1 MQYFNN
7 ILTVEAGWMIEQGV
21 MTKMEYDNL
30 VHHTKDIQVV
40 RRACRNTPALVA
52 FDSIPDRYKK
62 AIVERVGDPRKQ
74 ARQNVLEGLIEHSA
88 AATTFFED
96 YMIDDDRHLP
106 ADKRREYYANAIV
119 LDGVKRLIEGR
130 NSKRKAL
137 GNRATRFWDEISEA
151 VQELT
156 YGSKNELTQEQFDEL
171 ATQHYRSL
179 TKRQQAMADK
189 DYEELNDA
197 EKRELKKCLKACAKW
212 PHTLPENPRVL
223 ERTYKAYLKEG
234 YGALVSGKF
243 TQEKKNAAKIATEDQ
258 KAMLVTFMSDPRN
271 LDNEQVARLYNM
283 VAEQMNNGFAGETPA
298 RPWKKITASAVA
310 VWRDKCDDLIFAR
323 RHGAEKYRA
332 GREMQVRRS
341 APTRPLLFWTM
352 DGWDVELLY
361 QHKPDKGATTYHNR
375 LTMVVVLDGCCRYPI
390 GFAVGKNESPALIR
404 EALRDAERET
414 QRLFGRMYRVGQL
427 QSDHF
432 AMKNLTPTY
441 QAVADKVTP
450 ARVKNAKAKPI
461 EAWFNYFNKKYCQMQ
476 TNWSGFGITS
486 RKELQPNTEYIT
498 KYKHQF
504 PDFEGCV
511 RQIVGMIQAERAEL
525 ETAYVAQF
533 EAEGLTELKTAQYLM
548 AFGESTG
555 ERRYLLQGCGIRCT
569 IGTRKM
575 DYDCFDTHFRKY
587 PSTRWQLR
595 YDPED
600 LHYAVAV
607 NEDESL
613 QFTLE
618 EKYIQPMALADR
630 KEGDARELQ
639 RVMDFNRRK
648 EQELMDEL
656 TPMEDRARELLEQTT
671 LSKLLIT
678 DSRGQHKLPKAKARL
693 AAASVENGTYRT
705 DGTDAGFEEVEEKED
720 IFAMY

>member
-1 MQYFNN
+1 MQYYNN

-21 MTKMEYDNL
+21 MSDCQYRHLSTRG
-30 VHHTKDIQVV
+30 DIQVV

-52 FDSIPDRYKK
+52 YDSMPDRYKR
-62 AIVERVGDPRKQ
+62 AITEKVGNVRQ
-74 ARQNVLEGLIEHSA
+74 AAKQNVLEGLIEHSA
-88 AATTFFED
+88 TASEYFEN

-106 ADKRREYYANAIV
+106 ADKRREYYTNAIV
-119 LDGVKRLIEGR
+119 LEAVGRLMESR
-130 NSKRKAL
+130 NAKRKAL
-137 GNRATRFWDEISEA
+137 GNRATRCWDEMSEA
-151 VQELT
+151 VQDLDLT
-156 YGSKNELTQEQFDEL
+156 
-171 ATQHYRSL
+171 
-179 TKRQQAMADK
+179 
-189 DYEELNDA
+189 
-197 EKRELKKCLKACAKW
+197 KW
-212 PHTLPENPRVL
+212 PHTLPVNARSL
-223 ERTYKAYLKEG
+223 ERKYDRFVAEGYASLVHKAYTTG
-234 YGALVSGKF
+234 S
-243 TQEKKNAAKIATEDQ
+243 KNAAKVADENQ
-258 KAMLVTFMSDPRN
+258 KAMLVTFMADPRN

-283 VAEQMNNGFAGETPA
+283 VAQQMD
-298 RPWKKITASAVA
+298 WKKITASAVA
-310 VWRDKCDDLIFAR
+310 VWRDKCDDLIYAR
-323 RHGAEKYRA
+323 RHGAEMYRA
-332 GREMQVRRS
+332 GKEMQVKRS
-341 APTRPLLFWTM
+341 APTRPLLYWTM

-361 QHKPDKGATTYHNR
+361 QYKPDKGATTYHNR
-375 LTMVVVLDGCCRYPI
+375 LTMVVVLDACCKYPI
-390 GFAVGKNESPALIR
+390 GFAVGRNESPSLIK

-414 QRLFGRMYRVGQL
+414 QRLFGRMYRVAQL

-432 AMKNLTPTY
+432 AMKNLNPTY
-441 QAVADKVTP
+441 QMVADKVTP

-486 RKELQPNTEYIT
+486 RKELQPNTEFIT
-498 KYKHQF
+498 KYKKDF
-504 PDFEGCV
+504 PDFAGV
-511 RQIVGMIQAERAEL
+511 VGQIVSFIHRERAEL
-525 ETAYVAQF
+525 ETAYVAAF
-533 EAEGLTELKTAQYLM
+533 MADGLKELGTAQYLM
-548 AFGESTG
+548 TFGESTG

-575 DYDCFDTHFRKY
+575 DYDCFDTNFRKY

-613 QFTLE
+613 QFTIE

-693 AAASVENGTYRT
+693 AAANAELVE
-705 DGTDAGFEEVEEKED
+705 AVETGD
-720 IFAMY
+720 NFYDMY

>member
-1 MQYFNN
+1 MEYYNN

-21 MTKMEYDNL
+21 MTSENYRQMS
-30 VHHTKDIQVV
+30 HRGDIQVV

-52 FDSIPDRYKK
+52 YDSMPDRYKK

-88 AATTFFED
+88 TASEYFEN

-106 ADKRREYYANAIV
+106 ADKRREYYTNAVV
-119 LDGVKRLIEGR
+119 LDGVKRLIESR

-137 GNRATRFWDEISEA
+137 GNRATRFWDEISQA
-151 VQELT
+151 VQELD
-156 YGSKNELTQEQFDEL
+156 LT
-171 ATQHYRSL
+171 
-179 TKRQQAMADK
+179 
-189 DYEELNDA
+189 
-197 EKRELKKCLKACAKW
+197 KW
-212 PHTLPENPRVL
+212 PHTLPANARSL
-223 ERTYKAYLKEG
+223 ERKYQRYLAEGFGSLVHKAYQNG
-234 YGALVSGKF
+234 S
-243 TQEKKNAAKIATEDQ
+243 KNAAKVADENQ

-283 VAEQMNNGFAGETPA
+283 VAQQMD
-298 RPWKKITASAVA
+298 WKKITASAVA

-332 GREMQVRRS
+332 GREMQVKRS

-414 QRLFGRMYRVGQL
+414 QRLFGRMYRVGQI

-693 AAASVENGTYRT
+693 AAANAELVE
-705 DGTDAGFEEVEEKED
+705 AVETGD
-720 IFAMY
+720 NFYDMY

>member
-21 MTKMEYDNL
+21 MSATNYRNL
-30 VHHTKDIQVV
+30 SNRGDIQVV

-52 FDSIPDRYKK
+52 YDSMPDRYKQ
-62 AIVERVGDPRKQ
+62 AIVERIGDPRKE

-88 AATTFFED
+88 TASEYFEN

-106 ADKRREYYANAIV
+106 ADKRREYYTNAIV
-119 LDGVKRLIEGR
+119 LDGVRRLIEGR

-151 VQELT
+151 VQELD
-156 YGSKNELTQEQFDEL
+156 LT
-171 ATQHYRSL
+171 
-179 TKRQQAMADK
+179 
-189 DYEELNDA
+189 
-197 EKRELKKCLKACAKW
+197 KW
-212 PHTLPENPRVL
+212 PHTLPANARSL
-223 ERTYKAYLKEG
+223 ERKYQRYLAEGFGSLVHKAYQNG
-234 YGALVSGKF
+234 S
-243 TQEKKNAAKIATEDQ
+243 KNAAKVADENQ

-283 VAEQMNNGFAGETPA
+283 VAQQMD
-298 RPWKKITASAVA
+298 WKKITASAVA

-332 GREMQVRRS
+332 GREMQVKRS

-432 AMKNLTPTY
+432 AMKNLAPTY

-569 IGTRKM
+569 LPLAPSKGGLRKV

-693 AAASVENGTYRT
+693 AAANAELVE
-705 DGTDAGFEEVEEKED
+705 AVETGD
-720 IFAMY
+720 NFYDMY

>member
-30 VHHTKDIQVV
+30 VHHSKDIQVV

-52 FDSIPDRYKK
+52 YDSMPDRYKK

-88 AATTFFED
+88 AATAFFEN

-106 ADKRREYYANAIV
+106 SDKRREYYTNAVV
-119 LDGVKRLIEGR
+119 LDGVKRLIESR

-151 VQELT
+151 VQELD
-156 YGSKNELTQEQFDEL
+156 LT
-171 ATQHYRSL
+171 
-179 TKRQQAMADK
+179 
-189 DYEELNDA
+189 
-197 EKRELKKCLKACAKW
+197 KW
-212 PHTLPENPRVL
+212 PHTLPANARSL
-223 ERTYKAYLKEG
+223 ERKYQRYLAEGYASLVHKAYQTG
-234 YGALVSGKF
+234 S
-243 TQEKKNAAKIATEDQ
+243 KNAAKVADENQ

-283 VAEQMNNGFAGETPA
+283 VAQQMD
-298 RPWKKITASAVA
+298 WKKITASAVA

-361 QHKPDKGATTYHNR
+361 QNKPDKGATTYHNR

-390 GFAVGKNESPALIR
+390 GFAVGHNESPALIR

-511 RQIVGMIQAERAEL
+511 RQIVGFIQAERAEL

-533 EAEGLTELKTAQYLM
+533 EAEGLIELKTAQYLM

-569 IGTRKM
+569 IGGRKM

-600 LHYAVAV
+600 PHYAVAV
-607 NEDESL
+607 SEDESL

-630 KEGDARELQ
+630 TEGDAAELK

-693 AAASVENGTYRT
+693 AAANAELVE
-705 DGTDAGFEEVEEKED
+705 AVETGD
-720 IFAMY
+720 NFYDMY

>member
-1 MQYFNN
+1 MEYYKN
-7 ILTVEAGWMIEQGV
+7 ILAVEAGWMIEQGV
-21 MTKMEYDNL
+21 MTSENYRQMS
-30 VHHTKDIQVV
+30 HRGDIQVV

-52 FDSIPDRYKK
+52 YDSMPDRYKK

-88 AATTFFED
+88 TATTFFED

-106 ADKRREYYANAIV
+106 ADKRREYYTNAIV

-137 GNRATRFWDEISEA
+137 GNRATRFWDEISQA
-151 VQELT
+151 VQELD
-156 YGSKNELTQEQFDEL
+156 LT
-171 ATQHYRSL
+171 
-179 TKRQQAMADK
+179 
-189 DYEELNDA
+189 
-197 EKRELKKCLKACAKW
+197 KW
-212 PHTLPENPRVL
+212 PHTLPANARSL
-223 ERTYKAYLKEG
+223 ERKYQRYLAEGLGSLVHKAYQNG
-234 YGALVSGKF
+234 S
-243 TQEKKNAAKIATEDQ
+243 KNAAKVADENQ

-283 VAEQMNNGFAGETPA
+283 VAQQMD
-298 RPWKKITASAVA
+298 WKKITASAVA

-511 RQIVGMIQAERAEL
+511 RQIVSFIQAERAEL

-533 EAEGLTELKTAQYLM
+533 EAEGLIELKTGQYLM

-693 AAASVENGTYRT
+693 AAANAELVE
-705 DGTDAGFEEVEEKED
+705 AVETGD
-720 IFAMY
+720 NFYDMY

>member
-1 MQYFNN
+1 MEYYNN
-7 ILTVEAGWMIEQGV
+7 ILAVEVGWMIREGI
-21 MTKMEYDNL
+21 MKDYDYKHL
-30 VHHTKDIQVV
+30 AYRSHDIQVI
-40 RRACRNTPALVA
+40 RPACRNTPALVA
-52 FDSIPDRYKK
+52 YDSMPDRYKK

-106 ADKRREYYANAIV
+106 ADKRREYYANAVV
-119 LDGVKRLIEGR
+119 LDGVKRLIESR

-137 GNRATRFWDEISEA
+137 GNRATRFWDEISQA
-151 VQELT
+151 VHELD
-156 YGSKNELTQEQFDEL
+156 LT
-171 ATQHYRSL
+171 
-179 TKRQQAMADK
+179 
-189 DYEELNDA
+189 
-197 EKRELKKCLKACAKW
+197 KW
-212 PHTLPENPRVL
+212 PHTLPANARSL
-223 ERTYKAYLKEG
+223 ERKYQRYLAEG
-234 YGALVSGKF
+234 YGSLVHKAYQTGS
-243 TQEKKNAAKIATEDQ
+243 KNAAKVADENQ

-283 VAEQMNNGFAGETPA
+283 VAQQMD
-298 RPWKKITASAVA
+298 WKKITASAVA

-332 GREMQVRRS
+332 GREMQVKRS

-390 GFAVGKNESPALIR
+390 GFAVGRNESHALIR

-441 QAVADKVTP
+441 QTVADKVTP

-656 TPMEDRARELLEQTT
+656 TPMEDRARELLEQAT

-693 AAASVENGTYRT
+693 AAANAELVE
-705 DGTDAGFEEVEEKED
+705 AVETGD
-720 IFAMY
+720 NFYDMY

>member
-1 MQYFNN
+1 MEYYNN

-21 MTKMEYDNL
+21 MSKANYEKL
-30 VHHTKDIQVV
+30 GQRGDIQVV

-52 FDSIPDRYKK
+52 YDSMPDRYKR
-62 AIVERVGDPRKQ
+62 AIVERVGDPRKE

-88 AATTFFED
+88 TASEYFEN

-106 ADKRREYYANAIV
+106 ADKRREYYTNAIV
-119 LDGVKRLIEGR
+119 LDGVRRLIEGR

-137 GNRATRFWDEISEA
+137 GNRATRFWDEISDA
-151 VQELT
+151 VQELD
-156 YGSKNELTQEQFDEL
+156 LT
-171 ATQHYRSL
+171 
-179 TKRQQAMADK
+179 
-189 DYEELNDA
+189 
-197 EKRELKKCLKACAKW
+197 KW
-212 PHTLPENPRVL
+212 PHTLPANARSL
-223 ERTYKAYLKEG
+223 ERKYQRYLSEGFASLVHKAYQTG
-234 YGALVSGKF
+234 S
-243 TQEKKNAAKIATEDQ
+243 KNAAKVADENQ

-283 VAEQMNNGFAGETPA
+283 VAQQMD
-298 RPWKKITASAVA
+298 WKEITASAVA

-332 GREMQVRRS
+332 GREMQVKRS

-361 QHKPDKGATTYHNR
+361 QNKPDKGATTYHNR

-390 GFAVGKNESPALIR
+390 GFAVGHNESPALIR

-441 QAVADKVTP
+441 QTVADKVTP

-511 RQIVGMIQAERAEL
+511 RQIVGFIQAERAEL

-533 EAEGLTELKTAQYLM
+533 EAEGLIELKTAQYLM

-693 AAASVENGTYRT
+693 AAANAELVE
-705 DGTDAGFEEVEEKED
+705 AEETGD
-720 IFAMY
+720 NFYDMY

>member
-30 VHHTKDIQVV
+30 VHHSKDIQVV

-52 FDSIPDRYKK
+52 FDSMPDRYKK

-88 AATTFFED
+88 AASRFFEE
-96 YMIDDDRHLP
+96 YVIDDSPLPPSGGGYRHLP
-106 ADKRREYYANAIV
+106 ADKRREYYTNAIV
-119 LDGVKRLIEGR
+119 LDGVKRLIESR

-151 VQELT
+151 VQELD
-156 YGSKNELTQEQFDEL
+156 LT
-171 ATQHYRSL
+171 
-179 TKRQQAMADK
+179 
-189 DYEELNDA
+189 
-197 EKRELKKCLKACAKW
+197 KW
-212 PHTLPENPRVL
+212 PHTLPANARSL
-223 ERTYKAYLKEG
+223 ERKYQRYLAEG
-234 YGALVSGKF
+234 YGSLVHKAYQTGS
-243 TQEKKNAAKIATEDQ
+243 KNAAKVADENQ

-283 VAEQMNNGFAGETPA
+283 VAQQMD
-298 RPWKKITASAVA
+298 WKKITASAVA

-332 GREMQVRRS
+332 GREMQVKRS

-390 GFAVGKNESPALIR
+390 GVAVGHNESPALIR

-432 AMKNLTPTY
+432 AMKNLAPTY
-441 QAVADKVTP
+441 QTVADKVTP

-511 RQIVGMIQAERAEL
+511 KQIVGFIQAERAEL

-533 EAEGLTELKTAQYLM
+533 EAEGLIELKTAQYLM

-569 IGTRKM
+569 IGGRKM

-600 LHYAVAV
+600 PHYAVAV
-607 NEDESL
+607 SEDESL

-630 KEGDARELQ
+630 TEGDAAELK

-656 TPMEDRARELLEQTT
+656 TPMDERARELLEQTT

-693 AAASVENGTYRT
+693 AAANAELVE
-705 DGTDAGFEEVEEKED
+705 AVETGD
-720 IFAMY
+720 NFYDMY

>member
-1 MQYFNN
+1 MEYYKN
-7 ILTVEAGWMIEQGV
+7 ILAVEARWMIEQGV
-21 MTKMEYDNL
+21 MTEANYNKL
-30 VHHTKDIQVV
+30 GQRGDIQIV
-40 RRACRNTPALVA
+40 RPGCRNTPALVA
-52 FDSIPDRYKK
+52 YDSMPDRYKK

-106 ADKRREYYANAIV
+106 ADKRREYYTNAVV

-137 GNRATRFWDEISEA
+137 GNRATRFWDEISQA
-151 VQELT
+151 VQELD
-156 YGSKNELTQEQFDEL
+156 LT
-171 ATQHYRSL
+171 
-179 TKRQQAMADK
+179 
-189 DYEELNDA
+189 
-197 EKRELKKCLKACAKW
+197 KW
-212 PHTLPENPRVL
+212 PHTLPANARSL
-223 ERTYKAYLKEG
+223 ERKYQRYLAEG
-234 YGALVSGKF
+234 YGSLVHKAYQNGS
-243 TQEKKNAAKIATEDQ
+243 KNAAKVADENQ

-283 VAEQMNNGFAGETPA
+283 VAQQMD
-298 RPWKKITASAVA
+298 WKKITASAVA

-414 QRLFGRMYRVGQL
+414 QRLFGRMYRVVQL

-498 KYKHQF
+498 RYKHQF

-511 RQIVGMIQAERAEL
+511 RQIVSFIQAERAEL

-533 EAEGLTELKTAQYLM
+533 EAEGLIELKTGQYLM

-693 AAASVENGTYRT
+693 AAANAELVE
-705 DGTDAGFEEVEEKED
+705 AVETGD
-720 IFAMY
+720 NFYDMY

>member
-1 MQYFNN
+1 MEYYNN
-7 ILTVEAGWMIEQGV
+7 ILTVEAGWMIEQGL
-21 MTKMEYDNL
+21 MTKNNYLQLANRG
-30 VHHTKDIQVV
+30 DIQVV

-52 FDSIPDRYKK
+52 YDSMPDRYKK

-88 AATTFFED
+88 TATTFFED

-106 ADKRREYYANAIV
+106 ADKRREYYANAVV
-119 LDGVKRLIEGR
+119 LDAVKRLIESR

-151 VQELT
+151 VQELD
-156 YGSKNELTQEQFDEL
+156 LT
-171 ATQHYRSL
+171 
-179 TKRQQAMADK
+179 
-189 DYEELNDA
+189 
-197 EKRELKKCLKACAKW
+197 KW
-212 PHTLPENPRVL
+212 PHTLPANARSL
-223 ERTYKAYLKEG
+223 ERKYQRYLAEG
-234 YGALVSGKF
+234 YGSLVHKAYQNGS
-243 TQEKKNAAKIATEDQ
+243 KNAAKVADENQ

-283 VAEQMNNGFAGETPA
+283 VAQQMD
-298 RPWKKITASAVA
+298 WKKITASAVA

-361 QHKPDKGATTYHNR
+361 QHKPEKGATTYHNR

-414 QRLFGRMYRVGQL
+414 QRLFGRMYRVGQI

-533 EAEGLTELKTAQYLM
+533 EAEGLTELKTTQYLM

-630 KEGDARELQ
+630 TEGDARELQ

-693 AAASVENGTYRT
+693 AAANAELVE
-705 DGTDAGFEEVEEKED
+705 AVETGD
-720 IFAMY
+720 NFYDMY

>member
-1 MQYFNN
+1 MEYYNN

-21 MTKMEYDNL
+21 MTSENYRQMS
-30 VHHTKDIQVV
+30 HRGDIQVV

-52 FDSIPDRYKK
+52 FDSMPDRYKR

-106 ADKRREYYANAIV
+106 SDKRREYYANAVV
-119 LDGVKRLIEGR
+119 LDGVKRLIESR

-137 GNRATRFWDEISEA
+137 GNRATRFWDEISQA
-151 VQELT
+151 VQELD
-156 YGSKNELTQEQFDEL
+156 LT
-171 ATQHYRSL
+171 
-179 TKRQQAMADK
+179 
-189 DYEELNDA
+189 
-197 EKRELKKCLKACAKW
+197 KW
-212 PHTLPENPRVL
+212 PHTLPANARSL
-223 ERTYKAYLKEG
+223 ERKYQRYLAEG
-234 YGALVSGKF
+234 YGSLVHKAYQNGS
-243 TQEKKNAAKIATEDQ
+243 KNAAKVADENQ

-283 VAEQMNNGFAGETPA
+283 VAQQMD
-298 RPWKKITASAVA
+298 WKKITASAVA

-332 GREMQVRRS
+332 GREMQVKRS

-414 QRLFGRMYRVGQL
+414 QRLFGRMYRVRQI

-432 AMKNLTPTY
+432 AMKNLAPTY

-693 AAASVENGTYRT
+693 AAANAELVE
-705 DGTDAGFEEVEEKED
+705 AVETGD
-720 IFAMY
+720 NFYDMY

>member
-1 MQYFNN
+1 MEYYNN
-7 ILTVEAGWMIEQGV
+7 ILTVEAGWMIEQGL
-21 MTKMEYDNL
+21 MTKNNYLQLANRG
-30 VHHTKDIQVV
+30 DIQVV

-52 FDSIPDRYKK
+52 YDSMPDRYKK

-88 AATTFFED
+88 TATTFFED

-106 ADKRREYYANAIV
+106 ADKRREYYTNAIV

-137 GNRATRFWDEISEA
+137 GNRATRFWDEISQA
-151 VQELT
+151 VQELD
-156 YGSKNELTQEQFDEL
+156 LT
-171 ATQHYRSL
+171 
-179 TKRQQAMADK
+179 
-189 DYEELNDA
+189 
-197 EKRELKKCLKACAKW
+197 KW
-212 PHTLPENPRVL
+212 PHTLPANARSL
-223 ERTYKAYLKEG
+223 ERKYQRYLAEGFGSLVHKAYQTG
-234 YGALVSGKF
+234 S
-243 TQEKKNAAKIATEDQ
+243 KNAAKVADDNQ

-283 VAEQMNNGFAGETPA
+283 VAQQMD
-298 RPWKKITASAVA
+298 WKKITASAVA

-361 QHKPDKGATTYHNR
+361 QHKPEKGATTYHNR

-432 AMKNLTPTY
+432 AMKNLSPTY

-533 EAEGLTELKTAQYLM
+533 EAEGLIELKTAQYLM

-693 AAASVENGTYRT
+693 AAANAELVE
-705 DGTDAGFEEVEEKED
+705 AVETGD
-720 IFAMY
+720 NFYDMY

>member
-1 MQYFNN
+1 MEYYNN

-21 MTKMEYDNL
+21 MSATNYRNL
-30 VHHTKDIQVV
+30 SNRGDIQVV

-52 FDSIPDRYKK
+52 YDSMPDRYKQ
-62 AIVERVGDPRKQ
+62 AIVERVGDPRKE

-88 AATTFFED
+88 TASEYFEN

-106 ADKRREYYANAIV
+106 ADKRREYYTNAIV
-119 LDGVKRLIEGR
+119 LDGVRRLIEGR

-137 GNRATRFWDEISEA
+137 GNRATRFWDEISQA
-151 VQELT
+151 VQELD
-156 YGSKNELTQEQFDEL
+156 LT
-171 ATQHYRSL
+171 
-179 TKRQQAMADK
+179 
-189 DYEELNDA
+189 
-197 EKRELKKCLKACAKW
+197 KW
-212 PHTLPENPRVL
+212 PHTLPANARSL
-223 ERTYKAYLKEG
+223 ERKYQRYLSEGLASLVHKAYQTG
-234 YGALVSGKF
+234 S
-243 TQEKKNAAKIATEDQ
+243 KNAAKVADENQ

-283 VAEQMNNGFAGETPA
+283 VAQQMD
-298 RPWKKITASAVA
+298 WKKITASAVA

-332 GREMQVRRS
+332 GREMQVKRS

-390 GFAVGKNESPALIR
+390 GFAVGHNESPALIR

-441 QAVADKVTP
+441 QTVADKVTP

-511 RQIVGMIQAERAEL
+511 KQIVGFIQAERAEL

-533 EAEGLTELKTAQYLM
+533 EAEGLIELKIAQYLM

-569 IGTRKM
+569 IGGRKM

-600 LHYAVAV
+600 PHYAVAV
-607 NEDESL
+607 SEDESL

-630 KEGDARELQ
+630 SEGDAAELK

-656 TPMEDRARELLEQTT
+656 TPMDERARELLENTT

-693 AAASVENGTYRT
+693 QAAHFETVEVAEADNFY
-705 DGTDAGFEEVEEKED
+705 D
-720 IFAMY
+720 MY

>member
-1 MQYFNN
+1 MEYYNN

-21 MTKMEYDNL
+21 MSKANYEKL
-30 VHHTKDIQVV
+30 GQRGDIQVV

-52 FDSIPDRYKK
+52 YDSMPDRYKR
-62 AIVERVGDPRKQ
+62 AIVERVGDPRKE

-88 AATTFFED
+88 TASEYFEN

-106 ADKRREYYANAIV
+106 ADKRREYYTNAIV
-119 LDGVKRLIEGR
+119 LDGVRRLIEGR

-137 GNRATRFWDEISEA
+137 GNRATRFWDEISDA
-151 VQELT
+151 VQELD
-156 YGSKNELTQEQFDEL
+156 LT
-171 ATQHYRSL
+171 
-179 TKRQQAMADK
+179 
-189 DYEELNDA
+189 
-197 EKRELKKCLKACAKW
+197 KW
-212 PHTLPENPRVL
+212 PHTLPANARSL
-223 ERTYKAYLKEG
+223 ERKYQRYLSEGFASLVHKAYQTG
-234 YGALVSGKF
+234 S
-243 TQEKKNAAKIATEDQ
+243 KNAAKVADENQ

-283 VAEQMNNGFAGETPA
+283 VAQQMD
-298 RPWKKITASAVA
+298 WKKITASAVA

-332 GREMQVRRS
+332 GREMQVKRS

-361 QHKPDKGATTYHNR
+361 QNKPDKGATTYHNR

-390 GFAVGKNESPALIR
+390 GFAVGHNESPALIR

-441 QAVADKVTP
+441 QTVADKVTP

-511 RQIVGMIQAERAEL
+511 RQIVGFIQAERAEL

-533 EAEGLTELKTAQYLM
+533 EAEGLIELKTAQYLM

-693 AAASVENGTYRT
+693 AAANAELVE
-705 DGTDAGFEEVEEKED
+705 AEETGD
-720 IFAMY
+720 NFYDMY

>member
-1 MQYFNN
+1 MEYYNN

-21 MTKMEYDNL
+21 MSKANYEKL
-30 VHHTKDIQVV
+30 GQRGDIQVV

-52 FDSIPDRYKK
+52 YDSMPDRYKR
-62 AIVERVGDPRKQ
+62 AIVERVGDPRKE

-88 AATTFFED
+88 TASEYFEN

-106 ADKRREYYANAIV
+106 ADKRREYYTNAIV
-119 LDGVKRLIEGR
+119 LDGVRRLIEGR

-137 GNRATRFWDEISEA
+137 GNRATRFWDEISDA
-151 VQELT
+151 VQELD
-156 YGSKNELTQEQFDEL
+156 LT
-171 ATQHYRSL
+171 
-179 TKRQQAMADK
+179 
-189 DYEELNDA
+189 
-197 EKRELKKCLKACAKW
+197 KW
-212 PHTLPENPRVL
+212 PHTLPANARSL
-223 ERTYKAYLKEG
+223 ERKYQRYLSEGFASLVHKAYQTG
-234 YGALVSGKF
+234 S
-243 TQEKKNAAKIATEDQ
+243 KNAAKVADENQ

-283 VAEQMNNGFAGETPA
+283 VAQQMD
-298 RPWKKITASAVA
+298 WKEITASAVA

-332 GREMQVRRS
+332 GREMQVKRS

-361 QHKPDKGATTYHNR
+361 QNKPDKGATTYHNR

-390 GFAVGKNESPALIR
+390 GFAVGHNESPALIR

-441 QAVADKVTP
+441 QTVADKVTP
-450 ARVKNAKAKPI
+450 ARVKNAKSKPI

-511 RQIVGMIQAERAEL
+511 RQIVGFIQAERAEL

-533 EAEGLTELKTAQYLM
+533 EAEGLIELKTAQYLM

-618 EKYIQPMALADR
+618 ETYIQPMALADR

-693 AAASVENGTYRT
+693 AAANAELVE
-705 DGTDAGFEEVEEKED
+705 AEETGD
-720 IFAMY
+720 NFYDMY

>member
-52 FDSIPDRYKK
+52 YDSMPDRYKK
-62 AIVERVGDPRKQ
+62 AIVERIGDPRKE

-88 AATTFFED
+88 TASEYFEN

-106 ADKRREYYANAIV
+106 ADKRRDYYTNAIV
-119 LDGVKRLIEGR
+119 LDGVRRLIEGR

-137 GNRATRFWDEISEA
+137 GNRATRFWDEISDA
-151 VQELT
+151 VQELD
-156 YGSKNELTQEQFDEL
+156 LT
-171 ATQHYRSL
+171 
-179 TKRQQAMADK
+179 
-189 DYEELNDA
+189 
-197 EKRELKKCLKACAKW
+197 KW
-212 PHTLPENPRVL
+212 PHTLPANARSL
-223 ERTYKAYLKEG
+223 ERKYQRYLSDGLASLVHKAYQTG
-234 YGALVSGKF
+234 S
-243 TQEKKNAAKIATEDQ
+243 KNAAKVADENQ

-283 VAEQMNNGFAGETPA
+283 VAQQMD
-298 RPWKKITASAVA
+298 WKKITASAVA

-498 KYKHQF
+498 RYKHQF

-533 EAEGLTELKTAQYLM
+533 EAEGLIELKTAQYLM

-630 KEGDARELQ
+630 KEGDVRELQ

-693 AAASVENGTYRT
+693 AAANAELVE
-705 DGTDAGFEEVEEKED
+705 AVETGD
-720 IFAMY
+720 NFYDMY

>member
-1 MQYFNN
+1 MEYYNN

-21 MTKMEYDNL
+21 MTKASYEKL
-30 VHHTKDIQVV
+30 GQRGDIQVV

-52 FDSIPDRYKK
+52 YDSMPDRYKK

-88 AATTFFED
+88 SASEYFEN

-106 ADKRREYYANAIV
+106 ADKRREYYTNAIV
-119 LDGVKRLIEGR
+119 LEAVGRLMESR
-130 NSKRKAL
+130 NAKRKAL
-137 GNRATRFWDEISEA
+137 GNRATRCWDEMSEA
-151 VQELT
+151 VQDLDLT
-156 YGSKNELTQEQFDEL
+156 
-171 ATQHYRSL
+171 
-179 TKRQQAMADK
+179 
-189 DYEELNDA
+189 
-197 EKRELKKCLKACAKW
+197 KW
-212 PHTLPENPRVL
+212 PHTLPVNARSL
-223 ERTYKAYLKEG
+223 ERKYDRFVAEGYASLVHKAYTTG
-234 YGALVSGKF
+234 S
-243 TQEKKNAAKIATEDQ
+243 KNAAKVADENQ

-283 VAEQMNNGFAGETPA
+283 VAQQMD
-298 RPWKKITASAVA
+298 WKKITASAVA
-310 VWRDKCDDLIFAR
+310 VWRDKCDDLIYAR
-323 RHGAEKYRA
+323 RHGAEMYRA
-332 GREMQVRRS
+332 GKEMQVKRS
-341 APTRPLLFWTM
+341 APTRPLLYWTM

-375 LTMVVVLDGCCRYPI
+375 LTMVVVLDACCKYPI
-390 GFAVGKNESPALIR
+390 GFAVGRNESPSLIK

-414 QRLFGRMYRVGQL
+414 QRLFGRMYRVAQL

-432 AMKNLTPTY
+432 AMKNLNPTY
-441 QAVADKVTP
+441 QMVADKVTP

-486 RKELQPNTEYIT
+486 RKELQPNTEFIT
-498 KYKHQF
+498 KYKKDF
-504 PDFEGCV
+504 PDFAGV
-511 RQIVGMIQAERAEL
+511 VGQIVGFIQRERAEL
-525 ETAYVAQF
+525 ETAYVAAF
-533 EAEGLTELKTAQYLM
+533 MADGLKELGTAQYLM
-548 AFGESTG
+548 TFGESTG
-555 ERRYLLQGCGIRCT
+555 ERRYLLQGTGIRCT
-569 IGTRKM
+569 IGGRKL
-575 DYDCFDTHFRKY
+575 DYDCFDTHFRKFG
-587 PSTRWQLR
+587 STRWQLR

-600 LHYAVAV
+600 AHYAVAV

-613 QFTLE
+613 QFVLE

-630 KEGDARELQ
+630 TEGDAAELK

-656 TPMEDRARELLEQTT
+656 TPMDERARELLENTT

-693 AAASVENGTYRT
+693 QAAHFEAVEV
-705 DGTDAGFEEVEEKED
+705 AED
-720 IFAMY
+720 DNFYDMY

>member
-21 MTKMEYDNL
+21 MTSENYRQMS
-30 VHHTKDIQVV
+30 HRGDIQVV

-52 FDSIPDRYKK
+52 YDSMPDRYKQ
-62 AIVERVGDPRKQ
+62 AIVERIGDPRKE

-88 AATTFFED
+88 TASEYFEN

-106 ADKRREYYANAIV
+106 ADKRREYYTNAIV
-119 LDGVKRLIEGR
+119 LDGVRRLIEGR

-151 VQELT
+151 VQELD
-156 YGSKNELTQEQFDEL
+156 LT
-171 ATQHYRSL
+171 
-179 TKRQQAMADK
+179 
-189 DYEELNDA
+189 
-197 EKRELKKCLKACAKW
+197 KW
-212 PHTLPENPRVL
+212 PHTLPANARSL
-223 ERTYKAYLKEG
+223 ERKYQRYLSDGLASLVHKAYQTG
-234 YGALVSGKF
+234 S
-243 TQEKKNAAKIATEDQ
+243 KNAAKVADENQ

-283 VAEQMNNGFAGETPA
+283 VAQQMD
-298 RPWKKITASAVA
+298 WKKITASAVA

-361 QHKPDKGATTYHNR
+361 QNKPDKGATTYHNR

-414 QRLFGRMYRVGQL
+414 QRLFGRMYRVGQI

-693 AAASVENGTYRT
+693 AAANAELVE
-705 DGTDAGFEEVEEKED
+705 AVETGD
-720 IFAMY
+720 NFYDMY

>member
-7 ILTVEAGWMIEQGV
+7 ILTVEAGWMIEQGL
-21 MTKMEYDNL
+21 MTKNNYLQLANRG
-30 VHHTKDIQVV
+30 DIQVV

-52 FDSIPDRYKK
+52 YDSMPDRYKK

-88 AATTFFED
+88 AASEYFES

-106 ADKRREYYANAIV
+106 ADKRREYYTNAIV
-119 LDGVKRLIEGR
+119 LEAVGRLMDGR
-130 NSKRKAL
+130 NAKRKAL
-137 GNRATRFWDEISEA
+137 GTRATRFWDEISEA
-151 VQELT
+151 VQELD
-156 YGSKNELTQEQFDEL
+156 LT
-171 ATQHYRSL
+171 
-179 TKRQQAMADK
+179 
-189 DYEELNDA
+189 
-197 EKRELKKCLKACAKW
+197 KW
-212 PHTLPENPRVL
+212 PHTLPANARSL
-223 ERTYKAYLKEG
+223 ERKYQRYLAEGYASLVHKAYQNG
-234 YGALVSGKF
+234 S
-243 TQEKKNAAKIATEDQ
+243 KNAAKVADENQ

-283 VAEQMNNGFAGETPA
+283 VAQQMD
-298 RPWKKITASAVA
+298 WKKITASAVA

-390 GFAVGKNESPALIR
+390 GFAVGHNESPALIR

-432 AMKNLTPTY
+432 AMKNLAPTY

-486 RKELQPNTEYIT
+486 RKELQPNTEFIT

-533 EAEGLTELKTAQYLM
+533 EAEGLTELKTPQYLM

-678 DSRGQHKLPKAKARL
+678 NSRGQHKLPKAKARL
-693 AAASVENGTYRT
+693 AAAGNAECGMMN
-705 DGTDAGFEEVEEKED
+705 AEFEEVEEKED

>member
-1 MQYFNN
+1 MEYYNN

-21 MTKMEYDNL
+21 MTSENYRQMS
-30 VHHTKDIQVV
+30 HRGDIQVV

-52 FDSIPDRYKK
+52 FDSMPDRYKR

-88 AATTFFED
+88 TASEYFEN

-106 ADKRREYYANAIV
+106 ADKRREYYTNAVV
-119 LDGVKRLIEGR
+119 LDGVKRLIESR

-137 GNRATRFWDEISEA
+137 GNRATRFWDEISQA
-151 VQELT
+151 VQELD
-156 YGSKNELTQEQFDEL
+156 LT
-171 ATQHYRSL
+171 
-179 TKRQQAMADK
+179 
-189 DYEELNDA
+189 
-197 EKRELKKCLKACAKW
+197 KW
-212 PHTLPENPRVL
+212 PHTLPANARSL
-223 ERTYKAYLKEG
+223 ERKYQRYLAEGFGSLVHKAYQNG
-234 YGALVSGKF
+234 S
-243 TQEKKNAAKIATEDQ
+243 KNAAKVADENQ

-283 VAEQMNNGFAGETPA
+283 VAQQMD
-298 RPWKKITASAVA
+298 WKKITASAVA

-332 GREMQVRRS
+332 GREMQVKRS

-414 QRLFGRMYRVGQL
+414 QRLFGRMYRVGQI

-693 AAASVENGTYRT
+693 AAANAELVE
-705 DGTDAGFEEVEEKED
+705 AVETGD
-720 IFAMY
+720 NFYDMY

>member
-1 MQYFNN
+1 MEYFNN
-7 ILTVEAGWMIEQGV
+7 ILAVEVGWMIREGI
-21 MTKMEYDNL
+21 MKDYDYKHL
-30 VHHTKDIQVV
+30 AYRSHDIQVI
-40 RRACRNTPALVA
+40 RPACRNTPALVA
-52 FDSIPDRYKK
+52 YDSMPDRYKK

-88 AATTFFED
+88 TATTFFED

-106 ADKRREYYANAIV
+106 ADKRREYYTNAVV
-119 LDGVKRLIEGR
+119 LDGVKRLIESR

-151 VQELT
+151 VQELD
-156 YGSKNELTQEQFDEL
+156 LT
-171 ATQHYRSL
+171 
-179 TKRQQAMADK
+179 
-189 DYEELNDA
+189 
-197 EKRELKKCLKACAKW
+197 KW
-212 PHTLPENPRVL
+212 PHTLPANARSL
-223 ERTYKAYLKEG
+223 ERKYQRYLAEG
-234 YGALVSGKF
+234 YGSLVHKAYQNGS
-243 TQEKKNAAKIATEDQ
+243 KNAAKVADENQ

-283 VAEQMNNGFAGETPA
+283 VAQQMD
-298 RPWKKITASAVA
+298 WKKITASAVA

-390 GFAVGKNESPALIR
+390 GFAVGHNESPALIR

-432 AMKNLTPTY
+432 AMKNLAPTY
-441 QAVADKVTP
+441 QTVADKVTP

-511 RQIVGMIQAERAEL
+511 KQIVGFIQAERAEL

-533 EAEGLTELKTAQYLM
+533 EAEGLIELKTAQYLM

-569 IGTRKM
+569 IGGRKM

-600 LHYAVAV
+600 PHYAVAV
-607 NEDESL
+607 SEDESL

-630 KEGDARELQ
+630 TEGDAAELK

-656 TPMEDRARELLEQTT
+656 TPMDERARELLENTT

-693 AAASVENGTYRT
+693 QAAHFETVEVAEGDNFY
-705 DGTDAGFEEVEEKED
+705 D
-720 IFAMY
+720 MY

>member
-21 MTKMEYDNL
+21 MTETEYKNL
-30 VHHTKDIQVV
+30 AHHTKDIQVV

-52 FDSIPDRYKK
+52 YDSMPDRYKK

-106 ADKRREYYANAIV
+106 ADKRREYYANAVV
-119 LDGVKRLIEGR
+119 LDGVKRLIESR

-151 VQELT
+151 VQDLDLT
-156 YGSKNELTQEQFDEL
+156 
-171 ATQHYRSL
+171 
-179 TKRQQAMADK
+179 
-189 DYEELNDA
+189 
-197 EKRELKKCLKACAKW
+197 KW
-212 PHTLPENPRVL
+212 PHTLPANARSL
-223 ERTYKAYLKEG
+223 ERKYQRYLAEG
-234 YGALVSGKF
+234 YGSLVHKAYQNGS
-243 TQEKKNAAKIATEDQ
+243 KNAAKVADENQ

-283 VAEQMNNGFAGETPA
+283 VAQQMD
-298 RPWKKITASAVA
+298 WKKITASAVA

-332 GREMQVRRS
+332 GREMQVKRS

-693 AAASVENGTYRT
+693 AAANAELVE
-705 DGTDAGFEEVEEKED
+705 AVETGD
-720 IFAMY
+720 NFYDMY